1 MTFISKF
8 CVFQVLLFGSEF
20 VREVPKSMEK
30 ASLCQLHP
38 VLVGGQHM
46 KQHAIKGYDQFV

>member
-38 VLVGGQHM
+38 VLVGGEHM